1 LFHTTFLNPD
11 LNTAATLTRNQPSF
25 PEQPDSIPLEAI
37 IPLIE
42 ETWKDEEYA
51 LGEHYDKMYSTLFAH
66 AATLRHRLQRCSDPR
81 WYEEIER
88 ELEEVDAKLCDITLK
103 FEESVE
109 YPE

>member
-1 LFHTTFLNPD
+1 MFHTTFLNPD
-11 LNTAATLTRNQPSF
+11 LNTAASLTRNQPSF

-51 LGEHYDKMYSTLFAH
+51 LGEHYDKIYSVLLERE
-66 AATLRHRLQRCSDPR
+66 ATLRRQRQRCSDPR
-81 WYEEIER
+81 RYEEIEK
-88 ELEEVDAKLCDITLK
+88 ELGEVEAQLCALELK
-103 FEESVE
+103 FEAAIE